1 MSSAVPTLLEVQHA
15 MRRRLLDDADP
26 VATALLAA
34 ALVPAGRLS
43 IYRNTSR
50 TALTNALRLNYP
62 AVQRLVGEDF
72 FAAAADIFITH
83 EPPRMAWLDFYGA
96 EFPEFLEGFDPAAS
110 LPYLPDVAWLERA
123 VGRALHA
130 LDAAPLAP
138 ADLASVAEGD
148 QSRVRFEPH
157 SAVSLVSSKYP
168 VDSIWRAVLA
178 SDDAA
183 LTAIDL
189 SSGQVWLLVERNAN
203 GIEVMRLDEARWR
216 FAEALFSGRSLSAAL
231 ESIARAE
238 APRWLAEHLA
248 AGHFGG
254 FSLSGVEPAH
264 FHAEY

>member
-1 MSSAVPTLLEVQHA
+1 VPSLLEFQTA
-15 MRRRLLDDADP
+15 MRAQLLDDSSPAAAAI
-26 VATALLAA
+26 VAA
-34 ALVPAGRLS
+34 ALAPADRVS

-72 FAAAADIFITH
+72 FAAAADVFITD

-96 EFPEFLEGFDPAAS
+96 EFPEFLQRFEPAAS
-110 LPYLPDVAWLERA
+110 LPYLPDVARLEHA
-123 VGRALHA
+123 VGCALHA

-138 ADLASVAEGD
+138 ADLASVAQGD
-148 QSRVRFEPH
+148 QARVCFEPH

-183 LTAIDL
+183 LSAIDL
-189 SSGQVWLLVERNAN
+189 SSGKVWLLVERNAN
-203 GIEVMRLDEARWR
+203 GTEVMRLDEPRWR
-216 FAEALFSGRSLSAAL
+216 FAEALFSGRPLSVVL
-231 ESIARAE
+231 ESIASAQ

-254 FSLSGVEPAH
+254 FSLSGAEPAH
-264 FHAEY
+264 FHAEC